1 MNVKE
6 VAEFLKSSALSV
18 EDKNLLI
25 NVLLERLNAF
35 PATSIIQQRNDGR
48 LLINGQLVD
57 VEKARQLR
65 EGALSLLQSS
75 VRKLIKDQVAFI
87 AVKKGVHEGVSPE
100 SIMFSKVAIWWSNEE
115 DELLKLLV
123 PHEEVNAEE

>member
-87 AVKKGVHEGVSPE
+87 AVKKGVHEGTSPE
-100 SIMFSKVAIWWSNEE
+100 SIMFSKVAIWWGNEE
-115 DELLKLLV
+115 EELLKLLA
-123 PHEEVNAEE
+123 PDWRSDDE